1 MTDKQFIEAVYEI
14 AFGDDAI
21 NRNFGH
27 AEVIE
32 QLEEFYNQLSDYVEK
47 EERTMYQWPCDS
59 EYNVPTWDKIYD
71 ALKIIDSIINYEP
84 SDAELEHIMILTLNH
99 SMYEIKEC

>member
-1 MTDKQFIEAVYEI
+1 MTK
-14 AFGDDAI
+14 
-21 NRNFGH
+21 
-27 AEVIE
+27 
-32 QLEEFYNQLSDYVEK
+32 LEEFYNQLSDYVEK

-84 SDAELEHIMILTLNH
+84 SDAELEAYNDSYSEPLHVRNQKMLEMKSESH
-99 SMYEIKEC
+99 GRRFV